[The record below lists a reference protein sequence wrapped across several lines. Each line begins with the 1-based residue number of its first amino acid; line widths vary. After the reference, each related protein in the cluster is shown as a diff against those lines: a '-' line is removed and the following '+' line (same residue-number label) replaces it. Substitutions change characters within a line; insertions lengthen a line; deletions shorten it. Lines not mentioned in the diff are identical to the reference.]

1 VLTTSFTAAPLGT
14 PGSLIQATDGNFYG
28 TTVTSE
34 GQGTIFKAT
43 PDGTVT
49 TLFTSSGADGGP
61 SGPLIQAS
69 DGNFYGTTS
78 GIGTGD
84 AGGGTVFKMT
94 PSAVVTTLHSF
105 AETLDAGTAPLG
117 GVIQGT
123 DGNLYGTTSGGGAS
137 SGPTADFGGSGIVF
151 RLMLG
156 PSTTSPAINPSGG
169 IVSGASFQAG
179 IAAGSWITLFGTNLA
194 SVTDTWA
201 NAVVDGILP
210 MSLDGVSVSVGG
222 QPAYIYYISPT
233 QIDALAPNVGTG
245 TVQVTVTNSIGTT
258 QAIMTTAQA
267 VQPAFFLWPGN
278 YAVATTQNY
287 SYAVKN
293 GTFSTPTTP
302 AKPGDVII
310 LWGTGF
316 GPTNPSAPP
325 GFVTPSTTVYNTA
338 NPVTVTVGGVPATVY
353 GAALAPGDAGLYQVA
368 IQIPSS
374 LANGDYVVVAT
385 ISGAQSPSTT
395 LITVQQ

>member
-1 VLTTSFTAAPLGT
+1 MYKR
-14 PGSLIQATDGNFYG
+14 Q
-28 TTVTSE
+28 
-34 GQGTIFKAT
+34 

-267 VQPAFFLWPGN
+267 CLLYTSDARYVRRFPVQLR
-278 YAVATTQNY
+278 
-287 SYAVKN
+287 
-293 GTFSTPTTP
+293 
-302 AKPGDVII
+302 
-310 LWGTGF
+310 
-316 GPTNPSAPP
+316 
-325 GFVTPSTTVYNTA
+325 
-338 NPVTVTVGGVPATVY
+338 
-353 GAALAPGDAGLYQVA
+353 
-368 IQIPSS
+368 
-374 LANGDYVVVAT
+374 
-385 ISGAQSPSTT
+385 
-395 LITVQQ
+395 